1 MSNPPIEMMS
11 VFKQKRDKNNVL
23 ILLIVQFIFPRESKR
38 ERERERERKKQN
50 LVLVSVV
57 FRWLSLFLYVRKFC

>member
-38 ERERERERKKQN
+38 ERERKKKQN